1 MDKIR
6 WGVIGCGG
14 IAEKRT
20 IPGMLLCEHAVCTA
34 VMDRNPDSVARVCEK
49 FHIAAGYTTL
59 EELLAQETVDAVY
72 IATPVFCHK
81 EQVLAAADAGKHIL
95 LEKPMGVTVQEAREM
110 TEYCAARGVTLG
122 VGFMMRLHAA
132 HQAVKRLLEEH
143 ALGEVV
149 SAYAKFNCRS
159 PVSPVKWRQTKSFS
173 GGGAMMDMGI
183 HCIDLLQYVTGL
195 HATEAVALTGNQIF
209 QYPDTED
216 AGTVVLR
223 MNNGALFTV
232 EANFNIPDAVGGCGF
247 EIYGTKGHLRAVG
260 TVGQVEEGTVEL
272 TRETADG
279 AVTETVAYDGGN
291 MYTKEVDLFSLA
303 VQNGTEVP
311 VPPWQGIRNQR
322 IVEAVYESQEQGRR
336 IALE

>member
-1 MDKIR
+1 MNKLR

-20 IPGMLLCEHAVCTA
+20 ISGMLLCEHAVCTA
-34 VMDRNPDSVARVCEK
+34 VMDRNPDSVARVREK
-49 FHIAAGYTTL
+49 FQIAAGFTTV

-81 EQVLAAADAGKHIL
+81 EQVFAAADAGKHIL
-95 LEKPMGVTVQEAREM
+95 LEKPMGVSVQEAREM

-122 VGFMMRLHAA
+122 VGFMMRFHAA
-132 HQAVKRLLEEH
+132 HQAVKRLVSDN
-143 ALGEVV
+143 ALGEIV

-183 HCIDLLQYVTGL
+183 HCIDLLQYMTGL
-195 HATEAVALTGNQIF
+195 HATDVVAMTGNQIF

-216 AGTVVLR
+216 AGTAVLR

-232 EANFNIPDAVGGCGF
+232 EANFNIPDTVGGCCF
-247 EIYGTKGHLRAVG
+247 EIYGTQGHLRAVG
-260 TVGQVEEGTVEL
+260 TIGQVEEGTVEL
-272 TRETADG
+272 TRETVDG
-279 AVTETVAYDGGN
+279 VVTETVSYDAGN
-291 MYTKEVDLFSLA
+291 MYTKEVDRFSLA
-303 VQNGTEVP
+303 VQNGTDVP
-311 VPPWQGIRNQR
+311 VPPQQGIFDQR
-322 IVEAVYESQEQGRR
+322 IVEAVYDSQEQGRR
-336 IALE
+336 IALK